1 MNEIWELFFD
11 EKSKLLQ
18 KNQIK
23 KNDLFV
29 SPIDLND
36 NNIPNGNSIYL
47 TLCNKLY
54 AITDNKTWY
63 EKIEIL
69 NKSFHQ
75 VLNSNFSQMFSFIKS
90 LDISKETISFTFYG
104 DPKKTEEI
112 RHKLLKDFSVGGPGG
127 ILSISVILIF
137 GLNFNLK

>member
-1 MNEIWELFFD
+1 M
-11 EKSKLLQ
+11 
-18 KNQIK
+18 
-23 KNDLFV
+23 
-29 SPIDLND
+29 ND

-112 RHKLLKDFSVGGPGG
+112 RHKLLKDFSDRAIFVYKNKGNEDPFVVICKNQTCSNKISG
-127 ILSISVILIF
+127 INEINAYLRDHKITHDS
-137 GLNFNLK
+137 K